1 MTTDSEDRKILV
13 PSSNAPT
20 SLIPGGAITGK
31 SIIYMYTSSSSSSSG
46 KTTSSFGAV
55 GAVGDHLAS
64 AKSAILPRT
73 LVAMGDQNQSMRLEH
88 VDMSANNHTRS
99 PLADLV
105 LSSTPDEEPYQLL
118 ALGQTGPWKQPFTPQ
133 LVKPSNL
140 CTLIQRRR
148 SLSDLKE
155 APQARQSIVSVEPGA
170 PKTQVPANTQVSGPD
185 DVQTALKDSL
195 VQQDEVSSIEANG
208 SPVWSRK
215 GLPFE
220 EKRRVRSGLSV
231 HLKSQEYSL
240 DPETFSL
247 PFGSKVFIMKSTN
260 VYNLRASV
268 EHEVWS
274 STKGANRVLQ
284 NAWENRKPGE
294 KIIFIFSITHR
305 YAIDIVENI
314 VVWRKCRD
322 HSTQRGKSRFG
333 QRDFKAMKE

>member
-1 MTTDSEDRKILV
+1 MLNLVTPFPFQRMTTDSEDRKILV

-73 LVAMGDQNQSMRLEH
+73 LVAMGDQNQSMKLEH
-88 VDMSANNHTRS
+88 ADMSANNHTRS

-170 PKTQVPANTQVSGPD
+170 PKTQVPANTQISGPD

-195 VQQDEVSSIEANG
+195 VQQDEVSSIEADG

-247 PFGSKVFIMKSTN
+247 PFGVRRSSCCMWKS
-260 VYNLRASV
+260 VS
-268 EHEVWS
+268 
-274 STKGANRVLQ
+274 
-284 NAWENRKPGE
+284 
-294 KIIFIFSITHR
+294 
-305 YAIDIVENI
+305 
-314 VVWRKCRD
+314 
-322 HSTQRGKSRFG
+322 
-333 QRDFKAMKE
+333 